1 MEAVMQRNRSC
12 RACKGEE
19 LTKILD
25 LGRTALANA
34 FLAKEQFPHER
45 SFPLQVYF
53 CNRCSLVQLIDVVAP
68 EILFSHYAY
77 FTSASSKTLPAHFM
91 TLAED
96 LAGDPGNRFV
106 VEIGSNDG
114 VLLRTLKERGIDILG
129 VEPAVNVAEVAN
141 AQGVE
146 TINDFF
152 TESLARRIVTGK
164 GRADVVIANNVV
176 AHIDNLE
183 DLIRGVGVLLK
194 DSGRFI
200 FEVHHVADLIAN
212 KGFDQIYHEHLSYFS
227 LTVLRKLF
235 QRFDMNIFDVKIV
248 PIHGQ
253 SLRVC
258 AGRRRIFP
266 ESSRSVRELL
276 DDEESLELHEVR
288 TYLRF
293 ASEVESIKRGLLDLL
308 RGLKSE
314 SKRIIGYGAPAKGNT
329 LLNYCGIGPET
340 LDYVIDTTPSK
351 QNLFTPGVHI
361 PVVAPEKLKE
371 DKADY
376 LLLLAWNYAE
386 EIFKKEETLRAKGVK
401 FIVPI
406 PEPRIVS

>member
-1 MEAVMQRNRSC
+1 
-12 RACKGEE
+12 
-19 LTKILD
+19 
-25 LGRTALANA
+25 
-34 FLAKEQFPHER
+34 
-45 SFPLQVYF
+45 
-53 CNRCSLVQLIDVVAP
+53 
-68 EILFSHYAY
+68 
-77 FTSASSKTLPAHFM
+77 M
-91 TLAED
+91 TLAQD

-114 VLLRTLKERGIDILG
+114 VLLRTLRERGIDILG
-129 VEPAVNVAEVAN
+129 VEPAANVAQVAN

-152 TESLARRIVTGK
+152 TESLARQVVKGK
-164 GRADVVIANNVV
+164 GQADVVIANNVV
-176 AHIDNLE
+176 AHIDDLE

-194 DSGRFI
+194 DTGRFI
-200 FEVHHVADLIAN
+200 FEVHHVADLIGN

-227 LTVLRKLF
+227 LAVLCKLF
-235 QRFDMNIFDVKIV
+235 HRFDMNVFDVKIV

-258 AGRRRIFP
+258 VGRKQIFP
-266 ESSRSVRELL
+266 ESSRTVRQLL
-276 DDEESLELHEVR
+276 DDEETSKLHDVR

-293 ASEVESIKRGLLDLL
+293 ASEVESIKQSLLDLL
-308 RGLKSE
+308 RRLKSE
-314 SKRIIGYGAPAKGNT
+314 NKRIVGYGAPAKGNT

-340 LDYVIDTTPSK
+340 LDYLIDTTPSK

-361 PVVAPEKLKE
+361 PVYAPEKLKE
-371 DKADY
+371 DRVDY

-386 EIFKKEETLRAKGVK
+386 EIFKKEEALRAKDVK